1 MVRFLWFYFNGDGGG
16 HIQSLIIG
24 GVLIVLGVIT
34 IMLGAL
40 ADLIGRN
47 RQLLEQ
53 TLERVRTLEQRVG
66 RSEAATT
73 IESGLTKTGR
83 RIGSAR

>member
-1 MVRFLWFYFNGDGGG
+1 M
-16 HIQSLIIG
+16 
-24 GVLIVLGVIT
+24 LGLIT

-53 TLERVRTLEQRVG
+53 TLERVRMVEEKLDERGEPRESKLRAIPG
-66 RSEAATT
+66 RKESAARSLAQPARLSHQPA
-73 IESGLTKTGR
+73 ER
-83 RIGSAR
+83 R

>member
-1 MVRFLWFYFNGDGGG
+1 MIRFLWFYFSGDGSG

-24 GVLIVLGVIT
+24 GVLMILGVIA

-47 RQLLEQ
+47 RNLMEQ
-53 TLERVRTLEQRVG
+53 TLERVRLLEEKIEASQSSSPEVRSATSVG
-66 RSEAATT
+66 NR
-73 IESGLTKTGR
+73 
-83 RIGSAR
+83 